1 MLLRRTNHFVKQY
14 NKLPAKVQQQFNDR
28 LDLWLT
34 EPNHPQ
40 LRTHPLIGAY
50 HGYWSF
56 NVSGDVRALYFFE
69 HEEVVVFALIGTHS
83 QLYG

>member
-1 MLLRRTNHFVKQY
+1 MILRRTNHFVKQY
-14 NKLPAKVQQQFNDR
+14 NKLPIKIQQQFNDR
-28 LDLWLT
+28 LDLWLI

-40 LRTHPLIGAY
+40 LRTHPLIGTY

-56 NVSGDVRALYFFE
+56 NVTGDVRTLYFFE
-69 HEEVVVFALIGTHS
+69 KEEVVVFALIGTHS